1 MNKEFRRLSLQK
13 IAEKA
18 GISDTETVG
27 SKGENVKGELT
38 LAKILKDAG
47 RLTDFVE
54 SKLEE
59 PSGPTDFKS
68 KFLKLKPGPEREKLV
83 FSEIKKRGKSVL
95 GKLVP
100 ITVPGPAGTKITY
113 EVMPDYLTIDGL
125 RVPMSG
131 QTAQRVANY
140 FGMSL
145 PTSKIDRQ
153 IWEAADT
160 KLRPPPLSS
169 GGQIGGKY
177 YSGEEV
183 VRSKIG
189 DSDSAIAY
197 SGMIEDELKDKDPG
211 LVAGHMKTIVMT
223 DRPDQLGLYGWSG
236 ASDEWSPIQ
245 KSEHTGHDT
254 AVHTEYG
261 TGTRLVG
268 NVKVTM
274 PDGRV
279 IPMDMDELL
288 ENEDLYKAVSD
299 SKVKKYQ
306 V

>member
-13 IAEKA
+13 IAENA
-18 GISDTETVG
+18 GIETV
-27 SKGENVKGELT
+27 NVKSANVKDNLT

-47 RLTDFVE
+47 KLTDFVE
-54 SKLEE
+54 KKLQE
-59 PSGPTDFKS
+59 PEGPSDFKS
-68 KFLKLKPGPEREKLV
+68 KFLKLKPGPEREQLV
-83 FSEIKKRGKSVL
+83 FSEVVKRGKSVL

-131 QTAQRVANY
+131 QTAQRVANN

-145 PTSKIDRQ
+145 PTSKMDKQ

-169 GGQIGGKY
+169 GGRIGGKHY
-177 YSGEEV
+177 TGQQV
-183 VRSKIG
+183 VESKIS

-197 SGMIEDELKDKDPG
+197 SGMIEDQLKDKKPN

-223 DRPDQLGLYGWSG
+223 NRPDQLGLYGWSG
-236 ASDEWSPIQ
+236 DSDKWSPIQ
-245 KSEHTGHDT
+245 SSEHTGHDT
-254 AVHTEYG
+254 TVHTEYG

-268 NVKVTM
+268 NAKITY

-279 IPMDMDELL
+279 VPIDMDELL
-288 ENEDLYKAVSD
+288 EDDTLYKAVSNG
-299 SKVKKYQ
+299 KVKKYK